1 MNTLVSLLVGKR
13 KLRVEGNNGYIIPS
27 KDPEIMQSRFGI
39 HGAELLEHS
48 GPEKMGLMI
57 FRVHGIHMNDAHDAE
72 FPVKFRLQAVNDV
85 MGMHQSEVR
94 GDLRVKGY
102 NLMPRPVIVDHEV
115 VHIEDSLRVK
125 DYLLDLGG
133 ERRVRSLSKKGTYGV
148 KGGAD
153 PCVKDEERDGKSA
166 PSVQVKSEI
175 R

>member
-1 MNTLVSLLVGKR
+1 
-13 KLRVEGNNGYIIPS
+13 
-27 KDPEIMQSRFGI
+27 MQSRLGI
-39 HGAELLEHS
+39 HGVKLLKHS

-57 FRVHGIHMNDAHDAE
+57 FGIHGIHVNDAHDAE
-72 FPVKFRLQAVNDV
+72 LPVKFRFQTVNDV

-94 GDLRVKGY
+94 GNLRVKGY
-102 NLMPRPVIVDHEV
+102 NLMSRAVIMDHEV

-125 DYLLDLGG
+125 DYLLDPGG
-133 ERRVRSLSKKGTYGV
+133 ERRVRSLSEKGTYGV